1 MEKEFDLLV
10 FIGRFQPFHNEH
22 KRIIDIALERSRNV
36 LVLIGSAGKAR
47 SVRNPFTFQERKRM
61 IAANYPSRF
70 YGEGSEWSVKDTS
83 LVIRPLFDKT
93 YNESAWVKQVQDIV
107 TGVALDIAN
116 PSDND
121 KIFHANGISGLKI
134 GLIGTS
140 KDHTSYYLNLFPQWQ
155 KNSVDVPLREE
166 LHATD
171 LRNMFFEEPASFA
184 EAYNKSPTPR
194 HRVMDYLMNWVPM
207 SVTKFLYEEYF
218 LGDGQSAGGF
228 RDTAYYDQLVKE
240 LAFVRNYKKQ
250 WEAAPYPVKHAT
262 VDAVVEQSGHVLV
275 VRRKSEPGKGLW
287 ALPGGHLNEFETQL
301 DGCIRELREETKLK
315 VPDPVLKGSI
325 VAEKTFDDPHRS
337 QIGRVITQAYHI
349 RLAPAA
355 ELPKVKGADDA
366 EKARWLPI
374 SEVAEDMFFDDHYHI
389 IQHFLGL

>member
-47 SVRNPFTFQERKRM
+47 SVRNPFTFTERKRM
-61 IAANYPSRF
+61 IAANYPSR
-70 YGEGSEWSVKDTS
+70 YAGEGSEWTMNDTA

-116 PSDND
+116 PSATD
-121 KIFHANGISGLKI
+121 KIFHANGIADLKI

-155 KNSVDVPLREE
+155 KNSVDVPLRED

-171 LRNMFFEEPASFA
+171 LRNMFFEEYTFTTTGT
-184 EAYNKSPTPR
+184 KSYTDVVREGLSKWCPE
-194 HRVMDYLMNWVPM
+194 
-207 SVTKFLYEEYF
+207 SVVNFLYEEYMS
-218 LGDGQSAGGF
+218 GVVCTGGF
-228 RDTAYYDQLVKE
+228 RHTAYYDQLVKE

-250 WEAAPYPVKHAT
+250 WAASPYPVKHAT

-287 ALPGGHLNEFETQL
+287 ALPGGHLNEHETQL

-315 VPDPVLKGSI
+315 VPDAVLKGSI
-325 VAEKTFDDPHRS
+325 VAKETFDDPHRS

-366 EKARWLPI
+366 EKAKWLPI
-374 SEVAEDMFFDDHYHI
+374 SEVTEDMFFDDHYHI